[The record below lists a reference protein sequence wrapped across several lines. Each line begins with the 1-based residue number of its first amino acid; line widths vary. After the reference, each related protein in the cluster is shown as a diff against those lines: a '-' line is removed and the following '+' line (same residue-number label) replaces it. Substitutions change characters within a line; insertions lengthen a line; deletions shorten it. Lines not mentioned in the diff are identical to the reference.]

1 MDLLLW
7 EIRNKKGMTV
17 RELEQISGI
26 PRSTINDIENNKTSP
41 RLVQLEALAK
51 ALGVR
56 IGDLYD
62 SEYK

>member
-7 EIRNKKGMTV
+7 KIRDAKGVTL
-17 RELEQISGI
+17 RELEQMSGI
-26 PRSTINDIENNKTSP
+26 PRSTINDIENNRMSP
-41 RLVQLEALAK
+41 RLVQMEALAK

-56 IGDLYD
+56 IGDLFD